1 MRQMMEEATDNETDD
16 GGSNRWWDRW
26 WRKRPMM
33 RQMRTQSDGQKHIDT
48 QLSLTLNFYPVI
60 YYSTCNKFRS
70 TSTLADPNPN
80 YIS

>member
-1 MRQMMEEATDNETDD
+1 
-16 GGSNRWWDRW
+16 
-26 WRKRPMM
+26 MM

-80 YIS
+80 YISQLYLHGNEMKGYIIMGHAH

>member
-1 MRQMMEEATDNETDD
+1 
-16 GGSNRWWDRW
+16 
-26 WRKRPMM
+26 MM
-33 RQMRTQSDGQKHIDT
+33 RQMRTQSEGQKHTDT

-80 YIS
+80 YIL

>member
-1 MRQMMEEATDNETDD
+1 
-16 GGSNRWWDRW
+16 
-26 WRKRPMM
+26 MM

-48 QLSLTLNFYPVI
+48 QLLLTLNFYPVI

-70 TSTLADPNPN
+70 TSTLADLNPN